1 MTLPHEPRAGT
12 LLVGKFYVALSRDGA
27 GFLKRLHSGGTVW
40 TPDLRDALRFLDRKH
55 FAAFSEALATK
66 RFKLIVCH
74 QEIRVGPKPKV
85 PKARP
90 AASGP
95 PEARTDRTR
104 AGARKKAGAPVD
116 AGAPETLV

>member
-74 QEIRVGPKPKV
+74 QEIRVGPKPKPQKV
-85 PKARP
+85 
-90 AASGP
+90 AAPVQAG
-95 PEARTDRTR
+95 A
-104 AGARKKAGAPVD
+104 AGARRRRGGKGAPAD
-116 AGAPETLV
+116 AKVQETLV